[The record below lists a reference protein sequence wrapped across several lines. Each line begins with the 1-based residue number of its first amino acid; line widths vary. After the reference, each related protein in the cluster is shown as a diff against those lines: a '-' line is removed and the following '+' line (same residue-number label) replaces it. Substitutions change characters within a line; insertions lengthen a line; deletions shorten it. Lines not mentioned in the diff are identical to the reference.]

1 MKYEELIFKIP
12 EQSPD
17 YEECSRYATS
27 SINDIV
33 INAINQKKNQIVLH
47 TNLRHG
53 LPLENINKIAGPL
66 VEAWTFET
74 FENVFEDNLNRYQ
87 LIHVEAMPRL
97 NMADIVLQFKRQRK
111 TESAITV
118 EIDVKSTSE
127 DIDSSGKSPNITSF
141 ERIRCAYVDDPDYLF
156 IILSIKHRVYS
167 QPNEKGLKVQI
178 MEIVDST
185 AYDLKHLSSSDISY
199 NPALGTGQ
207 IQVRDIHYVTLTPR
221 TTWDFCQLLDA
232 KFINSPQKGFD
243 TWYDLAIKNGWIKT
257 DD

>member
-66 VEAWTFET
+66 VEAWAFET

-232 KFINSPQKGFD
+232 KFINSSKKGFD